1 MFPSIEEINQTK
13 QLPIEGMLPVLAN
26 RWSPRSFKDTPI
38 PATEIK
44 IILESARWTASS
56 NNEQPWRFLIGIKG
70 SETHKKIFSTLL
82 GLNQTWAGKPYLL
95 ILGTALLKSSTGDH
109 NRYASYDLGQAS
121 WSIVVQASA
130 LGLMCHSLGGFDHDA
145 ARRAFNLT
153 EDYALGAVIAIGQQD
168 KPDALETE
176 TAKQREIAPR
186 ERKPLSQIA
195 FTTLDI
201 PFEI

>member
-1 MFPSIEEINQTK
+1 MFPSIEEINKIK
-13 QLPIEGMLPVLAN
+13 QIPIEGMLPVLAN

-38 PATEIK
+38 PSRQIK
-44 IILESARWTASS
+44 IILEAARWTASS
-56 NNEQPWRFLIGIKG
+56 NNEQPWRFLIGTKG
-70 SETHKKIFSTLL
+70 SETHEKIFGTLL
-82 GLNQTWAGKPYLL
+82 GLNQTWARKPYLL

-109 NRYASYDLGQAS
+109 NHYASYDLGQAS

-153 EDYALGAVIAIGQQD
+153 EDYVVGAIIAIGQQD
-168 KPDALETE
+168 KPDALGTE
-176 TAKQREIAPR
+176 VAQQREIAAR

-195 FTTLDI
+195 FTTRDT
-201 PFEI
+201 PFKI